1 MALLEIRGLNVEYP
15 TLSGI
20 VRAVVDANL
29 EVEGGEWVSIVG
41 ESGSGKST
49 LAYSITR
56 LLPPPGRIRSGSILY
71 RGVDLV
77 KLPERELR
85 KYRGPEIGM
94 IFQDPMTSLD
104 PVRTIG
110 DQIAEAL
117 LEHGIAKD
125 KAEAYSLAG
134 DALEEVGIPRNRLK
148 SYPHQLSGGQRQR
161 VLIAGAVA
169 LNPRILIADEP
180 TTALDVVVQAKIM
193 DLLEELKE
201 KHDMT
206 IIFITHDIA
215 LAAERSTRI
224 VVMYA
229 GHIMEDAPAEQ
240 LVENPLHPYTQ
251 GLLNATP
258 DLWSDKRI
266 ESIPGYPPD
275 LRRPPPGCPFHPRC
289 PRAWGLCRSEK
300 PALLDLNG
308 RRVACHLYRREG
320 AGR

>member
-289 PRAWGLCRSEK
+289 PRAWSLCQSEK
-300 PALLDLNG
+300 PTLLDLNG
-308 RRVACHLYRREG
+308 RRVACHLYRGEG

>member
-29 EVEGGEWVSIVG
+29 EVGGGEWISIVG

-71 RGVDLV
+71 RGVDLA

-193 DLLEELKE
+193 DLLEDLKE

-229 GHIMEDAPAEQ
+229 GHIMEDAPAEK

-258 DLWSDKRI
+258 DLWSDKQI

-289 PRAWGLCRSEK
+289 PRAWSLCRSEK
-300 PALLDLNG
+300 PMLLDLNG
-308 RRVACHLYRREG
+308 RRVACHLYRGEG